1 MTVDIA
7 KSNRKEVKSM
17 SFSINMTEIFS
28 YASMIV
34 NALMPVVLVTGG
46 IALGFVVVG
55 KIISAFR
62 A

>member
-1 MTVDIA
+1 
-7 KSNRKEVKSM
+7 M
-17 SFSINMTEIFS
+17 SFSINMDTIFS

-46 IALGFVVVG
+46 IALGFIVVG

-62 A
+62 G